1 MMLVIGKKQIV
12 KIHLNESEV
21 REMKDLYSK
30 NEDFRDYVDAYCKK
44 HEISKDE
51 AFSRKIVVNV
61 GEYYSEKSKS
71 KVGV

>member
-21 REMKDLYSK
+21 REMKELYGK

-51 AFSRKIVVNV
+51 AFSHKIVVNV

>member
-1 MMLVIGKKQIV
+1 MLVIGKKQIV

-21 REMKDLYSK
+21 REMKELYNQ
-30 NEDFRDYVDAYCKK
+30 NEDFKDYVDAYCKK

-51 AFSRKIVVNV
+51 AFSHKIVVNV
-61 GEYYSEKSKS
+61 GEYYSEKSKL

>member
-1 MMLVIGKKQIV
+1 MLVIGKKQIA

-21 REMKDLYSK
+21 REMKELYNQ
-30 NEDFRDYVDAYCKK
+30 NEDFKDYVDAYCKK

-51 AFSRKIVVNV
+51 AFSHKIVVNV